1 MDFEKLSI
9 WVPGIYQLYL
19 SYSIHKF
26 AMDSHANNP
35 LSFIGYSTVEY
46 DRLNT
51 IILISLKML
60 IKRSKYLDISVVLPF
75 LFHN

>member
-26 AMDSHANNP
+26 ANNP
-35 LSFIGYSTVEY
+35 LSLIGYSTVEY

-60 IKRSKYLDISVVLPF
+60 IKWSIYLDIKCRASIFIL
-75 LFHN
+75 